1 MLSNL
6 YDPASVNL
14 KEEPNFYQE
23 VEEDVYDECSKYG
36 QIEKIKLKGE
46 QAKIFVKY
54 SNNNTLAAKNA
65 FEKLDGR

>member
-6 YDPASVNL
+6 YDQSTVNL
-14 KEEPNFYQE
+14 SKDPTFYKD
-23 VEEDVYDECSKYG
+23 VEEDVYDECAKFG
-36 QIEKIKLKGE
+36 EIEKIKLIENDG
-46 QAKIFVKY
+46 KIYIKF